1 MKFHFLYL
9 LLAFIVTSSSCSSPH
24 TSSRKWE
31 VISSKDYADQVQI
44 GQGSPVIYPIQL
56 QDDKFL
62 FCLNNNLYIKHLQ
75 DDITAIV
82 SDIFTDFTVDTAVP
96 SSWQGQWIIQNDEM
110 CYFTTI
116 HQADEEFS
124 FNLCCKNPPDHR
136 SKWETILFS
145 EKNFSLNHRTKLI
158 EHMDSIIVQCGSRM
172 YSVEKETGI
181 IQWEVSVF
189 SDILPTSEVPSEKQF
204 QNILLYPLHIGQ
216 SGIVYHFSTTSIEGA
231 YKSPESID
239 QYFFLSW
246 DGSQKNLLSEKP
258 VSFYQD
264 FYLYFTENAMIC
276 ASSIDN
282 QLQWDYTLAYS
293 YPFAVIG
300 AERYVVVPKEEDYMI
315 LDKTTGMM
323 ESKFP
328 KVSGILKDMQEQ
340 DGLYYWWATSNSNA
354 QEHLL
359 YTWKPGESV
368 NVIEL
373 SETIGIPSWTNEIVE
388 IASFQTETLLF
399 LSAGY
404 LEVGNST
411 VEYTPY
417 IVSSDEGDTNP
428 ISSYH
433 PYVFSQNE
441 LFVVALTPIDRGFV
455 MGGKIIEIVPSM
467 GGQDVR

>member
-1 MKFHFLYL
+1 
-9 LLAFIVTSSSCSSPH
+9 
-24 TSSRKWE
+24 
-31 VISSKDYADQVQI
+31 VITFSDDYTDQVQI
-44 GQGSPVIYPIQL
+44 GQGSPVICPIQL

-62 FCLNNNLYIKHLQ
+62 FCLNSNLYITYLQ

-82 SDIFTDFTVDTAVP
+82 SDIFTDFSVDTAVP
-96 SSWQGQWIIQNDEM
+96 SSWQGQWITQNDEM

-116 HQADEEFS
+116 HRTDEEFS
-124 FNLCCKNPPDHR
+124 FNLCCKNLDGYQT
-136 SKWETILFS
+136 KWETKLFS
-145 EKNFSLNHRTKLI
+145 EKNLALDHRSKLI
-158 EHMDSIIVQCGSRM
+158 EHMDSIIVQCVSRL

-189 SDILPTSEVPSEKQF
+189 SDILPASEVPSETQY

-216 SGIVYHFSTTSIEGA
+216 SGIVYHFSTTSVDEA

-264 FYLYFTENAMIC
+264 CYFYFTENAMIC
-276 ASSIDN
+276 ASIIDD
-282 QLQWDYTLAYS
+282 QFQWDYTQAYS
-293 YPFAVIG
+293 YPFAAIG
-300 AERYVVVPKEEDYMI
+300 NERYMAVPQEEHYII

-328 KVSGILKDMQEQ
+328 MHSVVLKDMQEQ
-340 DGLYYWWATSNSNA
+340 DDLYYWWATSNSNA
-354 QEHLL
+354 LEHLL
-359 YTWKPGESV
+359 YTWKLGESV

-373 SETIGIPSWTNEIVE
+373 PETIGIPSWTNEIVE
-388 IASFQTETLLF
+388 IASFQTEKLLF

-404 LEVGNST
+404 LVVGNANI
-411 VEYTPY
+411 EYTPY
-417 IVSSDEGDTNP
+417 IVSSDESDTNP

-433 PYVFSQNE
+433 PHVFSQNE
-441 LFVVALTPIDRGFV
+441 LFVVVLTPIDRGFV
-455 MGGKIIEIVPSM
+455 MGGKIIEIEPS
-467 GGQDVR
+467 

>member
-9 LLAFIVTSSSCSSPH
+9 LLAFIVTSSSCSSTH

-44 GQGSPVIYPIQL
+44 GQGSPVICPIQL

-62 FCLNNNLYIKHLQ
+62 FCLNNNFYIRYLQ

-82 SDIFTDFTVDTAVP
+82 
-96 SSWQGQWIIQNDEM
+96 
-110 CYFTTI
+110 
-116 HQADEEFS
+116 
-124 FNLCCKNPPDHR
+124 
-136 SKWETILFS
+136 
-145 EKNFSLNHRTKLI
+145 
-158 EHMDSIIVQCGSRM
+158 
-172 YSVEKETGI
+172 
-181 IQWEVSVF
+181 
-189 SDILPTSEVPSEKQF
+189 
-204 QNILLYPLHIGQ
+204 
-216 SGIVYHFSTTSIEGA
+216 
-231 YKSPESID
+231 
-239 QYFFLSW
+239 
-246 DGSQKNLLSEKP
+246 
-258 VSFYQD
+258 
-264 FYLYFTENAMIC
+264 
-276 ASSIDN
+276 
-282 QLQWDYTLAYS
+282 
-293 YPFAVIG
+293 
-300 AERYVVVPKEEDYMI
+300 

-340 DGLYYWWATSNSNA
+340 DGTYYWWATSNNNA

-455 MGGKIIEIVPSM
+455 MGGKIIEIVPS
-467 GGQDVR
+467 